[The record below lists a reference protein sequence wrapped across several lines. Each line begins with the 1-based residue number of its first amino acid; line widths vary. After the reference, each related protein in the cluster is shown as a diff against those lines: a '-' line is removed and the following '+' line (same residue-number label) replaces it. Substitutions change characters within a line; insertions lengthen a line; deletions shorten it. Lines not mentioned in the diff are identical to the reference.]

1 MIRKKNNLD
10 INNSGRNLTRVLWL
24 LLLVFMAAIS
34 MELSIPSAAASS
46 KRPKMTPDHQE
57 FYNYARYLF
66 TKNEKKIFH
75 NLTTDEARERF
86 IENFWEI
93 RDPTPFTPDNEF
105 KLEMEQRYEYVS
117 KYLKEGPIPGWETDR
132 GRIYLML
139 GPPSEHQL
147 NVLRRST
154 VIQWYYDEYNVYILF
169 YDDNGNGVFRM
180 DLTSVSLTLLDV
192 LDNKKYFIV
201 DKEGKIKWETLDID
215 INYDSKTRGFL
226 VKISTKNLDYEKVSE
241 NSAEMMAKIKVDLV
255 VYRSDK
261 PDDFSRYSEVK
272 SVKVPK
278 EKLLEKN
285 AFISLAVPL
294 ELPTGKI
301 KIDAIISDA
310 LGDAV
315 YRKFISL
322 NVKKG
327 G

>member
-1 MIRKKNNLD
+1 MKRKV
-10 INNSGRNLTRVLWL
+10 LTT
-24 LLLVFMAAIS
+24 LVITCFAAAIS
-34 MELSIPSAAASS
+34 LELSVLFAEASS
-46 KRPKMTPDHQE
+46 KRPKMTPEHQE

-66 TKNEKKIFH
+66 TKYERKIFH

-86 IENFWEI
+86 IQNFWEI

-105 KLEMEQRYEYVS
+105 KLEMEQRYDYVS

-139 GPPSEHQL
+139 GPPSAQQENQVNL
-147 NVLRRST
+147 GTMIRWY
-154 VIQWYYDEYNVYILF
+154 IWWYYDEYDVYIQF
-169 YDDNGNGVFRM
+169 YDDIGHGIFRM
-180 DLTSVSLTLLDV
+180 DLANVSLGLLDV

-226 VKISTKNLDYEKVSE
+226 VEISTKNLNYEKVSE
-241 NSAEMMAKIKVDLV
+241 SSAEMLAKIKVDLV

-261 PDDFSRYSEVK
+261 ADDFYRYSEVK
-272 SVKVPK
+272 SVKVRK

-322 NVKKG
+322 NIKKG